1 MRTVGPK
8 YGKLLNKIRQVLPTL
23 DGNKA
28 MDELRANGQ
37 LKLDIDGEE
46 VVLLEEDL
54 LIETA
59 QMCIRDRYDIN
70 DAEGAIRCL
79 CGLPYNTVQE
89 ITSGIQVRFVDA
101 GHLLGSASIEI
112 WIKEEDTEKKIVFS
126 GDIGTVSYTHLDVYK
141 RQVEILRA
149 RLYRARRF
157 IKRYY
162 EEEYRKL

>member
-1 MRTVGPK
+1 MFVKAPIVLADYFADIIKDELNAKAVMFTDDVRDFTSYSFKPQMRTVGPK

-59 QMCIRDRYDIN
+59 QT
-70 DAEGAIRCL
+70 EGYVLSLIH
-79 CGLPYNTVQE
+79 
-89 ITSGIQVRFVDA
+89 I
-101 GHLLGSASIEI
+101 
-112 WIKEEDTEKKIVFS
+112 
-126 GDIGTVSYTHLDVYK
+126 SYTY
-141 RQVEILRA
+141 ILG
-149 RLYRARRF
+149 RRNSE
-157 IKRYY
+157 KQN
-162 EEEYRKL
+162 